1 MNSGRANIS
10 VLSDCLRSIAVL
22 RTFLH
27 MYNKDIADVSQ
38 TPLFMLKDSKHCYSI
53 LHMHIFRKNKH
64 DTRFTF
70 LFVQAEDK
78 VAQACYL
85 AAEMKGAR
93 EHCEASIK
101 VKIII

>member
-64 DTRFTF
+64 DTRFC
-70 LFVQAEDK
+70 LFRRRIRLLR
-78 VAQACYL
+78 L
-85 AAEMKGAR
+85 A
-93 EHCEASIK
+93 I
-101 VKIII
+101 